1 MTLSGRI
8 SVVIAAALLAASV
21 ASAEARKVKKADLPD
36 EVRKTA
42 ERESQGARVVAYWQ
56 DDDDGTSIYEVDLKV
71 NGHDKGVLIGPDG
84 DVLAVQEDVAWDDL
98 DPAVQE
104 GIRNLADG
112 GRIGKAHSVSQGGSV
127 VGYGAD
133 VERDGQTIHVQVG
146 PDGQPATAPPARR
159 RAPRARFPSRR
170 SSGHSVRLRHISHS
184 YCIGA
189 ICDRDRRRGGPC
201 GRPSKATAAAADA
214 VS

>member
-146 PDGQPATAPPARR
+146 PDGQPRNGAASEEEGTSSEIPFAAIV
-159 RAPRARFPSRR
+159 RA
-170 SSGHSVRLRHISHS
+170 
-184 YCIGA
+184 
-189 ICDRDRRRGGPC
+189 
-201 GRPSKATAAAADA
+201 
-214 VS
+214 